1 MVTSQAHPAF
11 RIHLFG
17 QPRFALGDAPFKFSA
32 PPKTLPLLAYLLLH
46 GRPVARETLAFS
58 FWPDENEDE
67 ALANL
72 RRHINHLKK
81 ALPAGGDAPWL
92 ISTDNALG
100 WNADSGVWFDV
111 AEFVRLS
118 DSEQGRPEAVNLYAG
133 DLLENLYDDWILS
146 WRERLR
152 AKYFETLHALVLE
165 QRSRRNF
172 AGAAKYLHS
181 ILAIDPWREDAV
193 RQLMAVNYERGDR
206 AGALRIYAEFARRLS
221 DEMGVEPMPET
232 MATRD
237 GILRNAP
244 LGAAR
249 ERQAAGERAQSL
261 NTAGPALPFVGR
273 EHEMEQLRAVWT
285 RTARN
290 FGATVFI
297 GGEAGIGKTRL
308 TEELRLIAESE
319 GARVIVGTTSS
330 PEAYP
335 YQAFA
340 EALRSA
346 HALVMSLDLPPAHL
360 ASLARIV
367 PTFGAGNP
375 ESTGPLVLDPER
387 DQSRL
392 LGALERC
399 LTGLART
406 RPVLLVLEDLH
417 WAGAA
422 TIAALEFVAQRITTA
437 PLFLVATYRSD
448 ELKPAH
454 ALLSVRRGLLEQ
466 HRATALGVGR
476 LSSGAV
482 SDLVR
487 QVPDL
492 SVRADDDIASTL
504 YAESEGNP
512 LLLLHIVRTIVESPI
527 GLGVRSRT
535 AGPAEIRA
543 TLAERIERLPA
554 AARTLAEIAAVGGRS
569 FDVDVVRGVSG
580 WEEADLFD
588 ALGVLLDRHF
598 VKELSSGQRFSYGF
612 THHLVQATLYDG
624 VPAEARVHR
633 HRRFGRV
640 MEDSHADPSR
650 ALAGDIARHYDLGG
664 DGAKAARWYLAAGR
678 QAASVHALDDAMRY
692 LTRGVDIANDRRLR
706 ADLLLQRE
714 SVQSRHG
721 DREGQRADL
730 EALAQLAAAASDE
743 DLACEVLF
751 RKSRL
756 ANVLGQREEE
766 SRFVDDLRARAQVTG
781 SQRHAAQAQYA
792 AASLATLLDRYDEA
806 RTSALGALEAWKHL
820 DCIPEQVECLC
831 LLAHIALHRGAIAD
845 SEPFIQQAR
854 ALAERAGR
862 PELAA
867 FVFWS
872 AAGSA
877 LVRHQFSACIDL
889 CRNAANLYRAVG
901 DREGEADAA
910 AREASAL
917 SRLERYE
924 DALTAN
930 ETAARIFETIGK
942 RQGLA
947 TTQVNAGV
955 ISLRLGD
962 LDKAC
967 ELLESAGSYF
977 SAMLDVRGEVVCEL
991 NIAFAHL
998 VGGDATAAKNGAQ
1011 HALSKTRAIGLLAM
1025 EAQALATLGAAERNL
1040 GEIDAA
1046 IDHMREGL
1054 ALERALDRTSDIA
1067 NDLAD
1072 LTLAYLRKG
1081 DLAAAKLTTD
1091 ELLHT
1096 AEMSAA
1102 GALWPHCL
1110 YWVAARAFH
1119 KARDSKRAAA
1129 LLERTSIR
1137 YRAALDSIADAA
1149 TRARFSKLSFNRE
1162 IEAAVIS
1169 GRWPKD

>member
-1 MVTSQAHPAF
+1 MAISQAQLAF
-11 RIHLFG
+11 RIFLFG
-17 QPRFALGDAPFKFSA
+17 QPHFALGDAPFKFGA
-32 PPKTLPLLAYLLLH
+32 PPKALPLLAYLLLN
-46 GRPVARETLAFS
+46 GRPVAREMLAFCL
-58 FWPDENEDE
+58 WPDENEE
-67 ALANL
+67 NALSNL
-72 RRHINHLKK
+72 RRHLNHLKK
-81 ALPAGGDAPWL
+81 ALPALGGAPWVL
-92 ISTDNALG
+92 STDETVE
-100 WNADSGVWFDV
+100 WNAASGAWVDV
-111 AEFVRLS
+111 AEFIRLS
-118 DSEQGRPEAVNLYAG
+118 DFPESRAEAVNLYAG

-152 AKYFETLHALVLE
+152 AKYVETLNALVLD

-172 AGAAKYLHS
+172 AAAGKYLHS
-181 ILAIDPWREDAV
+181 LLTIDPWREDAV
-193 RQLMAVNYERGDR
+193 RHLMAVNYERGDR
-206 AGALRIYAEFARRLS
+206 AGALRIYADFVRRLS
-221 DEMGVEPMPET
+221 DEMAVEPMPET
-232 MATRD
+232 VAVRD

-244 LGAAR
+244 LAAAR
-249 ERQAAGERAQSL
+249 EQPAATERTQYMSPG
-261 NTAGPALPFVGR
+261 GPALPFVGR
-273 EHEMEQLRAVWT
+273 NHEMEQLRTIWT

-290 FGATVFI
+290 FGATVFLS
-297 GGEAGIGKTRL
+297 GEAGIGKTRL

-319 GARVIVGTTSS
+319 GARVLVGTTSS

-346 HALVMSLDLPPAHL
+346 HALVMSLDLPASHL

-367 PTFGAGNP
+367 PTLGAGSAETP
-375 ESTGPLVLDPER
+375 SSPVLDPDR
-387 DQSRL
+387 DHSKL
-392 LGALERC
+392 LGAFERA
-399 LTGLART
+399 LTSLARA

-422 TIAALEFVAQRITTA
+422 TIAALEFVAHRIATA
-437 PLFLVATYRSD
+437 SLLIVATYRSD
-448 ELKPAH
+448 EATPPR
-454 ALLSVRRGLLEQ
+454 ALLSLRRTLLEQ
-466 HRATALGVGR
+466 HRATALGVGQ
-476 LSSGAV
+476 LSSAAV
-482 SDLVR
+482 SDLVH

-492 SVRADDDIASTL
+492 SACAGDDIASTL

-512 LLLLHIVRTIVESPI
+512 LLLLHIVRSIVESPL
-527 GLGVRSRT
+527 GLGAHSPS
-535 AGPAEIRA
+535 GPAEIRT
-543 TLAERIERLPA
+543 TLTERIERLPA
-554 AARTLAEIAAVGGRS
+554 AARTLAEVAAVGGRS
-569 FDVDVVRGVSG
+569 FDVDVVRSVSG

-598 VKELSSGQRFSYGF
+598 VKELSAGQRFSYGF

-624 VPAEARVHR
+624 VPTEARVHR

-640 MEDSHADPSR
+640 MEESQTDPNR

-664 DGAKAARWYLAAGR
+664 EGGNAARWYLAAGQ
-678 QAASVHALDDAMRY
+678 QAASVHALDDALRH
-692 LTRGVDIANDRRLR
+692 LTRGVDIADDRSMRV
-706 ADLLLQRE
+706 ALLLQRE
-714 SVQSRHG
+714 NVQARLG

-730 EALAQLAAAASDE
+730 ETLSQLAAATSDE
-743 DLACEVLF
+743 DLAGEVLF

-766 SRFVDDLRARAQVTG
+766 SRFVDDLRALAQTTG
-781 SQRHAAQAQYA
+781 NLRQAAQAQYA
-792 AASLATLLDRYDEA
+792 AATLAALLDQYDDA
-806 RTSALGALEAWKHL
+806 RTFALGALDIWKRL
-820 DCIPEQVECLC
+820 SCIPEQVECLC

-854 ALAERAGR
+854 ALAESVGR

-867 FVFWS
+867 FVFWT

-877 LVRHQFSACIDL
+877 LARHQFAACIDL
-889 CRNAANLYRAVG
+889 CKNAAQLYRAVG

-924 DALTAN
+924 DALSAN
-930 ETAARIFETIGK
+930 ESAARIFEAIGK

-947 TTQVNAGV
+947 TTQVNAAV

-991 NIAFAHL
+991 NTAFARL
-998 VGGDATAAKNGAQ
+998 VGGNATAAKSGAQ
-1011 HALSKTRAIGLLAM
+1011 RALSKARAIGLKAM
-1025 EAQALATLGAAERNL
+1025 EAQALATLGAAERDL
-1040 GEIDAA
+1040 GEIEAA

-1091 ELLHT
+1091 ELLRT
-1096 AEMSAA
+1096 AERSAT
-1102 GALWPHCL
+1102 GALWPHYL
-1110 YWVAARAFH
+1110 YWVAARTFH

-1129 LLERTSIR
+1129 LLERTSTL
-1137 YRAALDSIADAA
+1137 YRAALDSIADPAIA
-1149 TRARFSKLSFNRE
+1149 ERFGKLSFNRE
-1162 IEAAVIS
+1162 IETALTR